1 MADNNNKSSV
11 KGSTIAIIIL
21 SIVVVVL
28 LLVVIVGGVM
38 FLFNSASKEIVEND
52 TTVNEVETEVP
63 DTTNAIDTN
72 STSNDINTGNVS
84 NEAPT
89 TLSNDWKNTEFAL
102 NGQNY
107 KIHFDYAQLQ
117 NAGWTFDLADYGYS
131 NGYIM
136 NHNDKV
142 SGTISLENP
151 NYDARVSVGFT
162 NTSETPKDIL
172 QCQIWTIDVDNSFAK
187 KPVTFNLPNGIH
199 NGSTLE
205 EVVAAYGQPEEDNK
219 YRSDSLGYWT
229 YTYQDGYDKYLKLT
243 IYDDKGVTAFSYDVY

>member
-1 MADNNNKSSV
+1 MADNGNNKSSV

-21 SIVVVVL
+21 SIVVVIL
-28 LLVVIVGGVM
+28 LIVIFAGIGLYV
-38 FLFNSASKEIVEND
+38 FNSSTNPVVENEI
-52 TTVNEVETEVP
+52 TTEEVTP
-63 DTTNAIDTN
+63 DAEANTMDNNTLTPDPTNPVTN
-72 STSNDINTGNVS
+72 V
-84 NEAPT
+84 APT

-102 NGQNY
+102 NGENY
-107 KIHFDYAQLQ
+107 KIHFDYSQLQ

-136 NHNDKV
+136 NQNDKV

-162 NTSETPKDIL
+162 NTSATPKDIL

-205 EVVAAYGQPEEDNK
+205 EVVAAYGEPEEDDK
-219 YRSDSLGYWT
+219 YRADSLGYWT
-229 YTYQDGYDKYLKLT
+229 YTYKDGYDKYLKLT